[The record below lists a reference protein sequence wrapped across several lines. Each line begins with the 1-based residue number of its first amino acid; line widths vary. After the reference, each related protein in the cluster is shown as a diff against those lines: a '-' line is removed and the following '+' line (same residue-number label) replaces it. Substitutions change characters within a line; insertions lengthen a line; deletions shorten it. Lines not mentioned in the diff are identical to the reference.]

1 MQGTVVAVREAHG
14 FDPGNAGT
22 PVNSIIHAAATR
34 RAAWWAVGVGVFHAI
49 LAAGAFAVLASVFGF
64 PEILREPAGVAL
76 ARFAED
82 PTTIQT
88 AYYAFTFSSFLY
100 VPMAFLANA
109 ALGER
114 ARWLGPLAGGLAVG
128 AAVTQV
134 LGFARWTILVPF
146 LAERWTAGQE
156 TAQVELLF
164 EVFNRYAGMTV
175 GEHLGWLFQAGW
187 VAVLALAMTRG
198 GGLVRGLGVA
208 GLVVAAG
215 ILVGSYEP
223 FGIAPA
229 VTALAQ
235 AIFTTAFPFWF
246 IAAAAALTRRAKS
259 RS

>member
-1 MQGTVVAVREAHG
+1 MQSTVAGIDTVRSSDGRGAGMHASADSGTM
-14 FDPGNAGT
+14 T
-22 PVNSIIHAAATR
+22 PRAAAR
-34 RAAWWAVGVGVFHAI
+34 WAVGVGVLHAV
-49 LAAGAFAVLASVFGF
+49 LAAGAFAVLAAIFGF
-64 PEILREPAGVAL
+64 PGILREPAGVAL
-76 ARFAED
+76 ARFAEE
-82 PTTIQT
+82 PTTIRT
-88 AYYAFTFSSFLY
+88 AYYAFTFGSFLY

-114 ARWLGPLAGGLAVG
+114 ARGLTALAGGLAVG

-146 LAERWTAGQE
+146 LAEGWTAGQDQ
-156 TAQVELLF
+156 AQVELLF

-187 VAVLALAMTRG
+187 VVVLALAMTRG
-198 GGLVRGLGVA
+198 TGLVRGLGIA

-223 FGIAPA
+223 FGIAIG
-229 VTALAQ
+229 VTGLAQ

-246 IAAAAALTRRAKS
+246 IAAAMALARRGDA